1 MPTLDPQTVTLL
13 LDRSNLGEPDA
24 DQALSAAIY
33 SELHRIA
40 SHLMAQERADHTL
53 QPTALVHE
61 AYLRLTDTPE
71 PDSARHDRFLI
82 LAATVMRHILVDHA
96 RGRKRLKR
104 GGGAARVPLEAAED
118 QRPSITPDTD
128 ILGIHDALAQL
139 ERIDPRKARL
149 VELRFFGGL
158 DEAHAA
164 RLLGISRATA
174 SNDWRFARAWLANEL
189 PRSADGELSG
199 L

>member
-1 MPTLDPQTVTLL
+1 MPPLDPETVTLL
-13 LDRSNLGEPDA
+13 LDRSALGAPDA
-24 DQALSAAIY
+24 DQTLSTAIY

-40 SHLMAQERADHTL
+40 SHLMAQERPDHTL

-61 AYLRLTDTPE
+61 AYLRLTDTSE
-71 PDSARHDRFLI
+71 PDTARHDRFLI

-104 GGGAARVPLEAAED
+104 GGGAVRVPLEAAED
-118 QRPSITPDTD
+118 QKPDITPDTD
-128 ILGIHDALAQL
+128 ILGIHEALAQL
-139 ERIDPRKARL
+139 EQIDPRKARL

-174 SNDWRFARAWLANEL
+174 SNDWRFARAWLAQRLAEQA
-189 PRSADGELSG
+189 PDAV
-199 L
+199 